1 VSRSLLLE
9 KPGSW
14 RIVTTDLRDPGPG
27 EVLVRVEAAGV
38 CRTDRDLF
46 EGGAGVDPRAYPLV
60 PGHEW
65 SGTVLHTG
73 PGVDRGLVGAAVTGE
88 VLRNCQVCD
97 RCREG
102 DTNLCTGAGGEFGFT
117 EPGAFADRL
126 VVPARLLHRI
136 APDADLAAAALLHPA
151 AHAAAAVLRAG
162 VRPGDRVAV
171 VGAGTVG
178 VLAVRLLAACSPARL
193 VAVDPRES
201 RTGPAVAAGAAAL
214 VPPGAA
220 GEEFDVVIEAAGGPA
235 TAHEAMLLTRRGGT
249 LVLAGHPTGPGTP
262 LAPGDLVARQL
273 TVHAVA
279 GTNSAAWAHAVRAY
293 NAGLLDLRA
302 LVTHELPL
310 EEYGEAMR
318 LLADPATGK
327 ILLRP

>member
-1 VSRSLLLE
+1 MSRSLIVE

-14 RIVTTDLRDPGPG
+14 RIATTDLRDPGPG

-38 CRTDRDLF
+38 CRADRDLF

-65 SGTVLHTG
+65 SGTVLHVG

-97 RCREG
+97 RCRDG
-102 DTNLCTGAGGEFGFT
+102 DTNLCTAAGGELGFS

-126 VVPARLLHRI
+126 LVPARLLHRI

-178 VLAVRLLAACSPARL
+178 VLALRLLAACSPARL

-201 RTGPAVAAGAAAL
+201 RTGPALAAGAAAL
-214 VPPGAA
+214 VPPATVS
-220 GEEFDVVIEAAGGPA
+220 ERFDVVVEAAGGPSA
-235 TAHEAMLLTRRGGT
+235 AHEALLLTRRGGT
-249 LVLAGHPTGPGTP
+249 LVLAGHPAGPGAP
-262 LAPGDLVARQL
+262 LSPAEIVARQL
-273 TVHAVA
+273 TIHAVA
-279 GTNSAAWAHAVRAY
+279 GANSAAWAHAVRAY

-310 EEYGEAMR
+310 EAFGDAMT
-318 LLADPATGK
+318 LLAEPATGK
-327 ILLRP
+327 VLLRP